1 MLSFLHGETG
11 LVAFKVARL
20 HFTEHLA
27 NQNDYNCWSMGVI
40 VILVA
45 IIKGPLIWQ
54 SQMATTIGDSVY
66 VLSSVRLTVEGY
78 LSIYS
83 QCMAPTYCKTIKSYW
98 D

>member
-1 MLSFLHGETG
+1 
-11 LVAFKVARL
+11 
-20 HFTEHLA
+20 
-27 NQNDYNCWSMGVI
+27 
-40 VILVA
+40 
-45 IIKGPLIWQ
+45 
-54 SQMATTIGDSVY
+54 MATTIGDSVY